1 MNFRLLYILR
11 LSTVGM
17 CDFPRLLSSN
27 LLKIGFMELA
37 HSALQLGARSDYPVG
52 VHPSRQW
59 SSEATVEELPAMLK
73 CPIHIAIEHGHMKIV
88 DLFVRRSLLCTQA
101 AHPIS
106 GFLPYRTA
114 LSLCVLSKIPAE
126 KQRYSQI
133 YLYLYDKQF
142 NLKISLNAHGN
153 NIFSLLTSSMSD
165 TSLHRSSIQN
175 NFFSLPR
182 YCKIIRFVLLLP
194 F

>member
-1 MNFRLLYILR
+1 
-11 LSTVGM
+11 
-17 CDFPRLLSSN
+17 
-27 LLKIGFMELA
+27 MELA
-37 HSALQLGARSDYPVG
+37 HSALQLGARSDCPVG

-59 SSEATVEELPAMLK
+59 SSEATVQELPAMLK
-73 CPIHIAIEHGHMKIV
+73 CPIHVAIEHGHMKIV

-106 GFLPYRTA
+106 GSLPYRMA
-114 LSLCVLSKIPAE
+114 LSLSLLSKKPAE

-142 NLKISLNAHGN
+142 KIKISLSAHGRS
-153 NIFSLLTSSMSD
+153 ITSLLTSSMSGK
-165 TSLHRSSIQN
+165 SSHRSSVQN

-182 YCKIIRFVLLLP
+182 YCKIIRFV
-194 F
+194 